1 MYDIATLKYV
11 LVSYQTPLV
20 LDTYFLYSK
29 VYVST
34 TQKNYTQGE
43 FVANL
48 FLQGTFHT
56 SDAKMTGFIKTCENR
71 AYFDQDECPY
81 SMSFSPNEFI
91 WPSDPSAK
99 QILHYIGDSRF
110 PVPEPL
116 NPDSYRMQNGDVW
129 VCLLGNS
136 KFTQKNFRLGLKMDY
151 HSGQQI

>member
-56 SDAKMTGFIKTCENR
+56 SDAKMTGFIKTFENK
-71 AYFDQDECPY
+71 AYFDQD
-81 SMSFSPNEFI
+81 
-91 WPSDPSAK
+91 DA
-99 QILHYIGDSRF
+99 QIR
-110 PVPEPL
+110 
-116 NPDSYRMQNGDVW
+116 W
-129 VCLLGNS
+129 VFLPMNIIFWMGAVKS
-136 KFTQKNFRLGLKMDY
+136 I
-151 HSGQQI
+151 SG

>member
-48 FLQGTFHT
+48 FLQGVFHT

-91 WPSDPSAK
+91 WPSDPSVK

-116 NPDSYRMQNGDVW
+116 NPDSYRMQNGDIW
-129 VCLLGNS
+129 VCLLGN
-136 KFTQKNFRLGLKMDY
+136 KNQFHKK
-151 HSGQQI
+151 

>member
-48 FLQGTFHT
+48 FLQGAFHT
-56 SDAKMTGFIKTCENR
+56 SDAKMSGFIKTFEDD
-71 AYFDQDECPY
+71 A
-81 SMSFSPNEFI
+81 
-91 WPSDPSAK
+91 
-99 QILHYIGDSRF
+99 QI
-110 PVPEPL
+110 
-116 NPDSYRMQNGDVW
+116 
-129 VCLLGNS
+129 
-136 KFTQKNFRLGLKMDY
+136 
-151 HSGQQI
+151 